1 MCSKRFAEQWGAT
14 MATEVKLPRLGQG
27 MESGTIVKWLKSE
40 GDKVEKGEALYELDT
55 DKVTQEVEAEASG
68 VLLKIAISEG
78 EVEVGRTIAVIGEQ
92 GEKVDTEPE
101 KPAGNGSAAQE
112 VADDAQE
119 EGSPAG
125 AREHER
131 ERGRRASAGD
141 MGDQLSESRQPSGDN
156 GGRIKASPLARRIA
170 RERGIDLSAV
180 AGTGPDGRV
189 VAEDVERTAAS
200 GAPVSGPAVGASAL
214 PLEGVE
220 VQELSS
226 MRKTIARRLTE
237 AWQAPVFQLS
247 VTVDMG
253 RALELR
259 KRLVELQDDGA
270 VKPTISDLLTKVS
283 AAALM
288 RHRAVNALYKGDAVE
303 LYPTANIG
311 IAVAVPNGLV
321 VPVIQGCER
330 KSIAEIAAARALV
343 VERARGGKLQQA
355 DLDGG
360 TFTISNLGM
369 YGIERFI
376 AVLNPPQAAIL
387 AVGSTEDKVVAVD
400 GQPAV
405 RPRMEITLTCDHRA
419 VDGATG
425 AEFLR
430 DLKAFLEEPGLAL

>member
-1 MCSKRFAEQWGAT
+1 M
-14 MATEVKLPRLGQG
+14 
-27 MESGTIVKWLKSE
+27 
-40 GDKVEKGEALYELDT
+40 
-55 DKVTQEVEAEASG
+55 
-68 VLLKIAISEG
+68 
-78 EVEVGRTIAVIGEQ
+78 GEQ
-92 GEKVDTEPE
+92 V
-101 KPAGNGSAAQE
+101 SE
-112 VADDAQE
+112 V
-119 EGSPAG
+119 
-125 AREHER
+125 
-131 ERGRRASAGD
+131 
-141 MGDQLSESRQPSGDN
+141 RQSSGDN

-200 GAPVSGPAVGASAL
+200 GAPAPAASAPVGASAL

-220 VQELSS
+220 VQQLSS

-247 VTVDMG
+247 VTADMG

-259 KRLVELQDDGA
+259 KRLVELQGDGA

-330 KSIAEIAAARALV
+330 KSIAEIAAARALI
-343 VERARGGKLQQA
+343 VERARGGKLQQS

-387 AVGSTEDKVVAVD
+387 AVGSTEDRVVAVD